1 MGRGIG
7 KGDGLPGVKV
17 VANVSG
23 LNLMPSASKLGVDL
37 GGGGMIGGDVTY
49 EAKDVG
55 VALDQMAREIL
66 RHLSQHKLT
75 VVWLFDES
83 ESMKDDQKAIRDKFD
98 RVANE
103 LKVNLDDSRKQAA
116 ALNHAIV
123 GFGEGIHYEL
133 KKPTANIDQIGE
145 AIDRLKIDSTGTE
158 NTMHAVQDVVATYS
172 GMLSKDRRLLIV
184 LVTDESGDDGDFVEE
199 AHQAVMS
206 MKVPIYVIG
215 RQSLFGFSRVRL
227 RYVDPVTKDVYWP
240 LIRRGPETAEV
251 EQLQWDGLHDR
262 WDEQPSGFAPY
273 ELARLAKDTGGIY
286 FLLPSE
292 ENLRNIR
299 NREQTLFDEDPQ
311 GIRPRLRGAGGL
323 HRQAE
328 PARTSAGRSTT
339 SSWRP
344 ATSPSGFTSRS
355 CPTEMKAAA
364 NEAGIR
370 ASAELK
376 ELVAIQKKLE
386 SLKKL
391 RDREPHKRWQAHFDL
406 MLAQIVVYQIKAYEY
421 RACMADMIKTVPK
434 PKTMPTAD
442 LMVEWDIHHSKQRM
456 APKEETER
464 STPRPASCSP
474 RSSSFTP
481 IPPGP
486 TWRRTRSTAASASGA
501 ASGTTTP
508 SMRNARSLYPS
519 IESPGC
525 FVGCV
530 KRTASL
536 PDEENGALHAPT
548 FWSEDSWTRSRS
560 TPLPPRVMPFPHRTR
575 PLHPHPPNRLRRPR
589 RSRRSKARR
598 PRPRRPKPRRRSPRR
613 SRRRSGGDAPT
624 RSRPPPRGPSRS
636 SSISPCSPSSGW
648 RPSPPRSAR
657 PSPTSIPPSS
667 PPRAPA
673 RIPAC
678 PGRSGDGALH
688 TGRRQRGVAERGRRR
703 RGR

>member
-1 MGRGIG
+1 MIHVLADPTAQRATQAVGSEGSPAAGGGEGGGGGGLGGVGSGPPSATPKVAGVGRGIG
-7 KGDGLPGVKV
+7 QGDGLPGVKV

-49 EAKDVG
+49 EATDVG

-83 ESMKDDQKAIRDKFD
+83 ESMKDDQKAIREKFD

-103 LKVNLDDSRKQAA
+103 LKVNLDESKKQAA

-145 AIDRLKIDSTGTE
+145 AIDRLKIDSSGTE

-172 GMLSKDRRLLIV
+172 GMISKDRRLLIV

-199 AHQAVMS
+199 AHQAVVS

-299 NREQTLFDEDPQ
+299 NREQLYSMKTLKEYVPDYE
-311 GIRPRLRGAGGL
+311 GRGAYID
-323 HRQAE
+323 RRNRSDFR
-328 PARTSAGRSTT
+328 RTMYDVIL
-339 SSWRP
+339 
-344 ATSPSGFTSRS
+344 ATRNFPFRHHFPIT
-355 CPTEMKAAA
+355 PDEMRAAA
-364 NEAGIR
+364 TEAGLR
-370 ASAELK
+370 ASAQLTQ
-376 ELVAIQKKLE
+376 LVAIQKTLE

-391 RDREPHKRWQAHFDL
+391 RDREPDKRWQAHFDL

-434 PKTMPTAD
+434 PKKMPTPD
-442 LMVEWDIHHSKQRM
+442 LMVEWDIYHSKQRM
-456 APKEETER
+456 APKEETDEKYAE
-464 STPRPASCSP
+464 ASKLL
-474 RSSSFTP
+474 
-481 IPPGP
+481 
-486 TWRRTRSTAASASGA
+486 
-501 ASGTTTP
+501 
-508 SMRNARSLYPS
+508 ARV
-519 IESPGC
+519 IE
-525 FVGCV
+525 
-530 KRTASL
+530 
-536 PDEENGALHAPT
+536 
-548 FWSEDSWTRSRS
+548 
-560 TPLPPRVMPFPHRTR
+560 
-575 PLHPHPPNRLRRPR
+575 LHPNTPWSDLAKDEINR
-589 RSRRSKARR
+589 
-598 PRPRRPKPRRRSPRR
+598 
-613 SRRRSGGDAPT
+613 GF
-624 RSRPPPRGPSRS
+624 
-636 SSISPCSPSSGW
+636 
-648 RPSPPRSAR
+648 
-657 PSPTSIPPSS
+657 
-667 PPRAPA
+667 
-673 RIPAC
+673 
-678 PGRSGDGALH
+678 
-688 TGRRQRGVAERGRRR
+688 GVARGEWHHNPKYAERAKLVPKY
-703 RGR
+703 